1 MILYH
6 LYKLHDVIL
15 NDKWDL
21 TKYGDTS
28 GNPNPNPNPTASWEI
43 GDI

>member
-1 MILYH
+1 M
-6 LYKLHDVIL
+6 HDVIL
-15 NDKWDL
+15 NDQRDL

-28 GNPNPNPNPTASWEI
+28 GNPNPTASWEI